1 MTDTVESFLD
11 MTVLERWPVQPQIF
25 VGNTVGG
32 ALNPNPVVGAS
43 NSNAV
48 SEANNSSIAGGNY
61 SSTPAFRNHNLFSA
75 RQQSHGSDA

>member
-25 VGNTVGG
+25 GDNAVGG
-32 ALNPNPVVGAS
+32 AFNPNPVVGANNA
-43 NSNAV
+43 NSARV
-48 SEANNSSIAGGNY
+48 AYNSSIAGGNY
-61 SSTPAFRNHNLFSA
+61 SHTPAFRNHNLFSA